1 MVERARVWQPEIM
14 SLDELAPL
22 AEVTSALC
30 GLVGLIFTVIGLR
43 QQRDARTSSP
53 AAPPQPAPQPTPTE
67 PTSRDLGPHL
77 DIPARSEWVPSSSH
91 LPSPPQPLS
100 VPGYGQADVASYG
113 EIPKPRRRLG
123 LLVAG
128 LALLAVA
135 VAALVFALVL

>member
-1 MVERARVWQPEIM
+1 MVERAHVWQPEIM

-30 GLVGLIFTVIGLR
+30 GLVGLIFTGIGLR

-53 AAPPQPAPQPTPTE
+53 AAAPQPAPQPTPSE
-67 PTSRDLGPHL
+67 QADRDLGPHL
-77 DIPARSEWVPSSSH
+77 DIPARSEWVPSSGH
-91 LPSPPQPLS
+91 LPSPPPTVS
-100 VPGYGQADVASYG
+100 APGSGQAGVAGYAES
-113 EIPKPRRRLG
+113 PKPRRRLG

-135 VAALVFALVL
+135 GAALVFALVL